1 MIYEEELMEGQR
13 IVAQISWGKVAALV
27 AKLIRFSKG
36 GITKEEGAELAED
49 LLLLA
54 ADLIEKSK

>member
-1 MIYEEELMEGQR
+1 MNTER
-13 IVAQISWGKVAALV
+13 IVSQVPWSKVMALV

-36 GITKEEGAELAED
+36 GISREEGALLAED

-54 ADLIEKSK
+54 ADLIEAGKK

>member
-1 MIYEEELMEGQR
+1 MEGQK

>member
-1 MIYEEELMEGQR
+1 MNGQK
-13 IVAQISWGKVAALV
+13 IVASIPWGKVVTLI

-36 GITKEEGAELAED
+36 GIDKAEGAELAED

-54 ADLIEKSK
+54 ADLIDKSK